1 MILMVVLQ
9 NYHTLFSP
17 PIDTQSCLVQ
27 NGAAPVRKEWH
38 SFFGKSLSPY
48 LILWIGH
55 KNTAFGSTYLPLGE
69 SVNIS
74 LIVPLLEGFG
84 SSFSMPSTSWLHFL
98 LTQSWLHLLINN
110 PPFKW
115 PKHICVTHYL
125 LFFGRSGMKEMQESS
140 GKIEN
145 DKELYR
151 YYHS

>member
-17 PIDTQSCLVQ
+17 PIYTQSCLVQ

-84 SSFSMPSTSWLHFL
+84 SSFSMPSTSWLHCQPCLQLVGCISFWHRVGSIYSS
-98 LTQSWLHLLINN
+98 TIHL
-110 PPFKW
+110 
-115 PKHICVTHYL
+115 
-125 LFFGRSGMKEMQESS
+125 SS
-140 GKIEN
+140 GQNTFVVRIICYFLEGLEWK
-145 DKELYR
+145 KCKSLPGK
-151 YYHS
+151 